1 MEGKIMKKIGV
12 VLILGMILLIPAYSV
27 AETPVLD
34 NGTDNFEFARLR
46 WDFRDYGNLGTNWI
60 GGSRLRTGAFFVF
73 ECEILTGG
81 HLQNIEDVTKVVALN
96 TLSNR
101 QYILH
106 YDPFYFGDY
115 LVQYWLLLAQAD
127 DSMFAPWK
135 FILHYNGSDGKEHQ
149 QIQTVLPPEKAFP
162 AEISEIAVNQIQGY
176 TEVSWRGIGE
186 PVGETYYQVLVL
198 DKTGLDVFEAYS
210 IGYYGFY
217 NPETNRAIFYIP
229 PKYGGKNY
237 SLRLA
242 NGISANRSLY
252 YIILKDYDN

>member
-1 MEGKIMKKIGV
+1 LKLTKKGMEGKIMKKIGV

-162 AEISEIAVNQIQGY
+162 AEIC
-176 TEVSWRGIGE
+176 
-186 PVGETYYQVLVL
+186 
-198 DKTGLDVFEAYS
+198 
-210 IGYYGFY
+210 
-217 NPETNRAIFYIP
+217 IFRTIP
-229 PKYGGKNY
+229 AADSG
-237 SLRLA
+237 
-242 NGISANRSLY
+242 RSRPP
-252 YIILKDYDN
+252 IPIDSGHRFRTKPATHSGAFRPPIN